1 MVKGL
6 VSVEL
11 KAGGTGFESKVTRWK
26 EEALERF
33 LKLTETSSPFDG
45 LLLVAC
51 RCRRQDRGR
60 AWEPPVLQAE
70 LWRAGQWQELTA
82 TARRKTTKKEK
93 VARRPVKEVLNK
105 LDWYRRE
112 GGPKVAL
119 AGHFLK
125 EVGKKNHNVGEY
137 AALWNRMLQ
146 EDGHTVQLERVRF
159 HAGKSPWV
167 GTRNV
172 FKHIYKFL

>member
-1 MVKGL
+1 MGCYLWL
-6 VSVEL
+6 VG
-11 KAGGTGFESKVTRWK
+11 AGDRTGGEPGSLQSFKLSFGT
-26 EEALERF
+26 
-33 LKLTETSSPFDG
+33 
-45 LLLVAC
+45 
-51 RCRRQDRGR
+51 
-60 AWEPPVLQAE
+60 QA
-70 LWRAGQWQELTA
+70 
-82 TARRKTTKKEK
+82 ARRL
-93 VARRPVKEVLNK
+93 VKEVLNK

-125 EVGKKNHNVGEY
+125 EVGKKNHNVGEH

-146 EDGHTVQLERVRF
+146 DGHTVQLERVRF